1 MALAREGAVNVSEI
15 VIAIED
21 DWELM
26 GNGSGNVA
34 QLQYLPAL
42 FLMNA
47 AQERGIPVSFM
58 VDVMQQIAFD
68 RLQTD
73 HPELRTPMAIWE
85 EAVKTM
91 ILRGFDVQMHIHP
104 QWDEARWDGK
114 HFHLG
119 TDWNLARYPDAVRRR
134 IVTECSNYLRN
145 LGEQIQPNYQLSC
158 FKAGSWGLQP
168 SQGLLDDLEREGI
181 GLVVGL
187 REGMVHPGVGVDY
200 RGLEETYLAY
210 RPDRNDIR
218 RIAQDPESLWW
229 LFHCSPTNRV

>member
-1 MALAREGAVNVSEI
+1 MAHPGVREVSEI

-47 AQERGIPVSFM
+47 AQERDIPLSFM

-68 RLQTD
+68 RLQTE
-73 HPELRTPMAIWE
+73 HPELRAPMAIWE

-91 ILRGFDVQMHIHP
+91 LLRGFDVQMHIHP
-104 QWDEARWDGK
+104 QWDEARWDGQ

-119 TDWNLARYPDAVRRR
+119 TDWNLARYPDACCRR
-134 IVTECSNYLRN
+134 IVAECSSYLRN
-145 LGEQIQPNYQLSC
+145 LGQQIHPDYQLNC
-158 FKAGSWGLQP
+158 FKASWLGAKDASKSLCCGLPFRFVTRCQIRP
-168 SQGLLDDLEREGI
+168 HQ
-181 GLVVGL
+181 VG
-187 REGMVHPGVGVDY
+187 
-200 RGLEETYLAY
+200 
-210 RPDRNDIR
+210 
-218 RIAQDPESLWW
+218 
-229 LFHCSPTNRV
+229 